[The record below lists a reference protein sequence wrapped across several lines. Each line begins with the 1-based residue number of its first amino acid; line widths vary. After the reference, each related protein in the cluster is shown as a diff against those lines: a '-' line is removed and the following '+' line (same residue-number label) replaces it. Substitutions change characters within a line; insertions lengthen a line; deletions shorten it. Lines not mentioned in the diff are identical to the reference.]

1 MAIVLSPITAL
12 NDLLKIDRKV
22 AKPLFAGI
30 AVFAA
35 VAVVGTFGV
44 DGRTVGLMATEIVG
58 LGAVLMVL
66 ANVLNDPLLK
76 KVLGWFVTLLIMALV
91 TAFFVSAVFRDQG
104 IIKPVYCLSQIWKVC
119 EQVESEVVSRNAQ
132 AIQEKVRV
140 APAAAATA
148 KGVDPSAYTV
158 SIRFAGLVTRAN
170 IVGLNRALKEGGW
183 GVEGESGERAERA
196 QGLNQVRYSGPAD
209 RAAAEALA
217 RLVSGTGIASRA
229 VEAKA
234 FPAVP
239 PGVLELW
246 ISH

>member
-12 NDLLKIDRKV
+12 NDLLKMDPKV

-44 DGRTVGLMATEIVG
+44 DRRTVGLMAIEIVG

-66 ANVLNDPLLK
+66 ANVLNDKLLK

-91 TAFFVSAVFRDQG
+91 TAFFVSAVFRHQG

-119 EQVESEVVSRNAQ
+119 EDAEREVVSRNSEV
-132 AIQEKVRV
+132 IQQNVRV

-148 KGVDPSAYTV
+148 KGVDPAAHIV
-158 SIRFAGLVTRAN
+158 SIRFAGLITRNN
-170 IVGLNRALKEGGW
+170 ITGLNHALREGGW
-183 GVEGESGERAERA
+183 GLDGDSGERAERA
-196 QGLNQVRYSGPAD
+196 QGLNQVRYSDPAD
-209 RAAAEALA
+209 RPAAEALA
-217 RLVSGTGIASRA
+217 HMVSETAIASAA

-234 FPAVP
+234 SPGVP